1 MSSISKMPKSKISWR
16 VSTLIMIKK
25 QEIIVLIKFLR
36 EGKAIG
42 IKKPKGISG
51 IILPKIFIKATL
63 KLKSL
68 I

>member
-1 MSSISKMPKSKISWR
+1 
-16 VSTLIMIKK
+16 MIKK

-42 IKKPKGISG
+42 IKKPNGING
-51 IILPKIFIKATL
+51 MILPKMFIKATL